1 MKTTIEQL
9 TFPCEIKNKIK
20 IKVSQGN
27 LKVEYIDGHLIRFDK
42 TNLSVQEPH
51 KIIVS
56 NKNNILIA
64 FLYEN
69 EDKVYLP
76 SGNIII
82 SLTKYIS
89 ILNIMNKC

>member
-27 LKVEYIDGHLIRFDK
+27 LKVEYIDGHLIRFDR
-42 TNLSVQEPH
+42 TNLIVQEPH

-56 NKNNILIA
+56 NKNNTLIA
-64 FLYEN
+64 LLYEN

-82 SLTKYIS
+82 SLTKYIA

>member
-9 TFPCEIKNKIK
+9 TFPCEIKKKIK
-20 IKVSQGN
+20 MKVSQGN